1 MCQTADE
8 LNTSENT
15 TYFYK
20 YKISKK
26 NTLTMWTWKSVS
38 MTHAYHFSGKPE
50 NLTKSENSKVATEKW
65 EKIQKSW
72 KIQGICVVS

>member
-8 LNTSENT
+8 LNTSENI

-20 YKISKK
+20 YKISEKIHWQCEHE
-26 NTLTMWTWKSVS
+26 NLSQWHTLTI
-38 MTHAYHFSGKPE
+38 FSGKPE
-50 NLTKSENSKVATEKW
+50 NLEKSENSKVTTEKW